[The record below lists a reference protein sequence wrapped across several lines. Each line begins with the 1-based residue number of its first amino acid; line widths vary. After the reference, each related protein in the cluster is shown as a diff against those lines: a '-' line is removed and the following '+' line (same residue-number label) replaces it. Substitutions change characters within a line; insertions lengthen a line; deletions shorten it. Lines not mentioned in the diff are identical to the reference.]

1 MIFFCC
7 ELKAIDKSWWKK
19 LLVHARI
26 SHFAQD
32 DRLNH
37 HVSILKGPLQDNCRQ
52 LMQDFFRAK
61 RSRQ

>member
-26 SHFAQD
+26 SHFAQES
-32 DRLNH
+32 RGNLA
-37 HVSILKGPLQDNCRQ
+37 LKRKNR
-52 LMQDFFRAK
+52 LMQ
-61 RSRQ
+61 